1 MKEGW
6 RNPER
11 LIKQEN
17 TLLPT
22 LKKGKCPDVSS
33 TKQFEEAGVAV
44 WLVFLLF
51 EAAFGQGLQ
60 AKVTHEVVGVEL
72 GPHGCD
78 TAAQD
83 WLLAVMTHAAT
94 GLVVVGLAQRFTFVF
109 EEAAVDKGGVAL
121 LQKVK
126 RPNLTGQEDA
136 DGTDCPETSM
146 HF

>member
-1 MKEGW
+1 M
-6 RNPER
+6 
-11 LIKQEN
+11 
-17 TLLPT
+17 
-22 LKKGKCPDVSS
+22 SS

-83 WLLAVMTHAAT
+83 WLLAVMTHAPT
-94 GLVVVGLAQRFTFVF
+94 GLVVVGLTQRFTFVF

-126 RPNLTGQEDA
+126 TKPHWTKA
-136 DGTDCPETSM
+136 IS
-146 HF
+146 

>member
-1 MKEGW
+1 M
-6 RNPER
+6 
-11 LIKQEN
+11 
-17 TLLPT
+17 
-22 LKKGKCPDVSS
+22 SS

-78 TAAQD
+78 AAAQD
-83 WLLAVMTHAAT
+83 GLLAVVTHAPA

-121 LQKVK
+121 LQQAKT
-126 RPNLTGQEDA
+126 PNLTGLKEEA
-136 DGTDCPETSM
+136 DGTDCPDTSG

>member
-1 MKEGW
+1 M
-6 RNPER
+6 
-11 LIKQEN
+11 
-17 TLLPT
+17 
-22 LKKGKCPDVSS
+22 SS

-78 TAAQD
+78 AAAQD
-83 WLLAVMTHAAT
+83 WLLAVMTHAPT
-94 GLVVVGLAQRFTFVF
+94 GLVVVGLTQRFTFVF

-126 RPNLTGQEDA
+126 TKPHWTK
-136 DGTDCPETSM
+136 TIS
-146 HF
+146 